1 MLYNFVKIV
10 NDFYTNFGIDF
21 KFLTIYYKLE
31 NIQMNLENNI
41 TLKIK
46 YHSQNKEEILNYI
59 KNYNNVVKFTYNRL
73 LENGNLKTKEITVLQ
88 KSMNNI
94 FIDSHFKNSAIFDSK
109 ALIKR
114 NENNKIIFGGKKL
127 FLERTNGKISKEEY
141 EIQKLIP
148 LFSVGESLYKGN
160 RKFSIIDDNC
170 ILFKSTRNEHFILEL
185 ESIGKN
191 YKTYLNKLIKLQDNK
206 KTPITYKL
214 DTEYIYI
221 TFDLNEL
228 KNTDKKEEK
237 VKDRYFSIDM
247 NPNYV
252 GYTIIDWKSS
262 EEYKVIDKGVISLK
276 KLNDYD
282 NSLKGK
288 GFSSDS
294 KERKYVSNKRNYEVI
309 DISHKLVK
317 IAEHFKCEYFVMEDL
332 SIPSKNNGKG
342 KKFNKLCNQQWCRNV
357 FVNQIKKM
365 CKLNDIGILE
375 VIPNYSSFIGNMI
388 YRKENLPDFVLSSI
402 EISRRGYEFNH
413 QYILKDKEQKKN
425 IVYGNFDEDR
435 LIYSQ
440 SLEEIGINIG
450 FSSFQELYDKIKNSK
465 TRYRVSLDDLKESR
479 VFSKFNIK
487 SRQTLYKFI

>member
-1 MLYNFVKIV
+1 
-10 NDFYTNFGIDF
+10 
-21 KFLTIYYKLE
+21 
-31 NIQMNLENNI
+31 MNLENNI

-114 NENNKIIFGGKKL
+114 NGENKIIFGGKKL
-127 FLERTNGKISKEEY
+127 FLERRNGKISKEEY

-148 LFSVGESLYKGN
+148 LCSIGESPQKGN
-160 RKFSIIDDNC
+160 RKFQIKNDNC
-170 ILFKSTRNEHFILEL
+170 ILFKPSKGEHFILEL
-185 ESIGKN
+185 ESVGKN
-191 YKTYLNKLIKLQDNK
+191 YRTYLNKLIKLQDDK
-206 KTPITYKL
+206 QIPITYML

-221 TFDLNEL
+221 IFDLNKL
-228 KNTDKKEEK
+228 KITNIKEEK
-237 VKDRYFSIDM
+237 VKDRYFAIDM

-252 GYTIIDWKSS
+252 GFTVIDWKSS
-262 EEYKVIDKGVISLK
+262 EEYKIIDKGAISLK
-276 KLNDYD
+276 SLNDYD
-282 NSLKGK
+282 DSLKGK

-294 KERKYVSNKRNYEVI
+294 KERKYISNKRNYEVI

-332 SIPSKNNGKG
+332 LILSKNNGKG
-342 KKFNKLCNQQWCRNV
+342 KKFNKLCNQQWCRNI
-357 FVNQIKKM
+357 FVNQTKKM
-365 CKLNDIGILE
+365 SKLNDIKILE

-425 IVYGNFDEDR
+425 IVYGNFDENR

>member
-1 MLYNFVKIV
+1 
-10 NDFYTNFGIDF
+10 
-21 KFLTIYYKLE
+21 
-31 NIQMNLENNI
+31 
-41 TLKIK
+41 
-46 YHSQNKEEILNYI
+46 
-59 KNYNNVVKFTYNRL
+59 
-73 LENGNLKTKEITVLQ
+73 
-88 KSMNNI
+88 MNNI

-114 NENNKIIFGGKKL
+114 NGENKIIFGGKKL

-141 EIQKLIP
+141 EIQKLMP
-148 LFSVGESLYKGN
+148 LFSVGEYLYKGN

-185 ESIGKN
+185 ESVGKN
-191 YKTYLNKLIKLQDNK
+191 YRNYLNKLIKLQDNK

-262 EEYKVIDKGVISLK
+262 EEYKIIDKGAISLK
-276 KLNDYD
+276 SLNDYD
-282 NSLKGK
+282 DSLKGK

-365 CKLNDIGILE
+365 CKLNDIRILE

-425 IVYGNFDEDR
+425 IVYGNFDENR

>member
-1 MLYNFVKIV
+1 
-10 NDFYTNFGIDF
+10 
-21 KFLTIYYKLE
+21 
-31 NIQMNLENNI
+31 MNLENNI

-73 LENGNLKTKEITVLQ
+73 LGNGNLKSKEISVLQ

-94 FIDSHFKNSAIFDSK
+94 LVDSHFKNSAIFDSK

-127 FLERTNGKISKEEY
+127 FIQRQQNKISKEEY

-170 ILFKSTRNEHFILEL
+170 ILFKPTRNEHFILEL
-185 ESIGKN
+185 ECVGKN
-191 YKTYLNKLIKLQDNK
+191 YRNYLNKLIKLQDNK

-237 VKDRYFSIDM
+237 VTDRYFAIDM
-247 NPNYV
+247 NPNYAGFTV
-252 GYTIIDWKSS
+252 IDWKSS
-262 EEYKVIDKGVISLK
+262 EEYKIIDKGAISLK
-276 KLNDYD
+276 SLNNYD
-282 NSLKGK
+282 DSLKGK

-317 IAEHFKCEYFVMEDL
+317 IAEFYKCEYFVMEDL

-342 KKFNKLCNQQWCRNV
+342 KKFNKLCNQQWCRNI

-425 IVYGNFDEDR
+425 IVYGNFDENR